1 MCVTL
6 HSFHVLVHLGLF
18 SLFRNESE
26 VVEKLD
32 DIYSVGC
39 FVQITEMQDLGDK
52 LRMLVMA
59 HRRYTAR

>member
-1 MCVTL
+1 M
-6 HSFHVLVHLGLF
+6 
-18 SLFRNESE
+18 
-26 VVEKLD
+26 VERLD

-59 HRRYTAR
+59 HRRYTYCTLKNTTIGVPFFLSSLLLLL